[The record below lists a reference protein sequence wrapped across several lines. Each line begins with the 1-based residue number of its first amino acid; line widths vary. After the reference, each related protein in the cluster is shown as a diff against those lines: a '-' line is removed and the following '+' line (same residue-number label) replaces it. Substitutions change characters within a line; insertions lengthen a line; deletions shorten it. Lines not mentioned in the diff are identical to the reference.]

1 MSPRVLGIDP
11 GTATTGYGLVE
22 ADAGRPGR
30 LLECGVLRTSAG
42 APLSARLVTLH
53 AGMRELVAQH
63 RPDVV
68 AMEGVFYAKNVRTSL
83 VLSHAR
89 GVLMLAAAE
98 AGVPVEELAPAAVK
112 KAVVGRGRATK
123 AQIGFMVQQ
132 LLRLR
137 RPPEPAD
144 AADGVAV
151 ALACLLTR
159 RPR

>member
-1 MSPRVLGIDP
+1 VSLRVLGIDP

-22 ADAGRPGR
+22 ADAGRMGH
-30 LLECGVLRTSAG
+30 LLECGVLRTDAR

-68 AMEGVFYAKNVRTSL
+68 AMESIFYAKNVRTSL

-98 AGVPVEELAPAAVK
+98 AGLRVEEISPAAVK

-137 RPPEPAD
+137 RPPAPAD
-144 AADGVAV
+144 AADGVAI

>member
-1 MSPRVLGIDP
+1 VSLRVLGIDP
-11 GTATTGYGLVE
+11 GSATTGYGLVE
-22 ADAGRPGR
+22 ADAGRPGH
-30 LLECGVLRTSAG
+30 LLECGVLRTEAGSALG
-42 APLSARLVTLH
+42 GRLVTLH

-68 AMEGVFYAKNVRTSL
+68 AIESIFYARNVRTSL

-89 GVLMLAAAE
+89 GVLLLAVAE
-98 AGVPVEELAPAAVK
+98 AGVPVAELSPASVK

-123 AQIGFMVQQ
+123 AQVGFMVQQ

-144 AADGVAV
+144 AADGVAI
-151 ALACLLTR
+151 ALAYLLTR
-159 RPR
+159 RAR

>member
-1 MSPRVLGIDP
+1 VSPRVLGVDP
-11 GTATTGYGLVE
+11 GTAITGYGVVE

-30 LLECGVLRTSAG
+30 LLECGVLRTESGSALG
-42 APLSARLVTLH
+42 DRLVTLH

-63 RPDVV
+63 RPDLV
-68 AMEGVFYAKNVRTSL
+68 AIEGIFYAKNVRTSL

-89 GVLMLAAAE
+89 GVLLLAAAE
-98 AGVPVEELAPAAVK
+98 AGVPVEELSPAAVK

-132 LLRLR
+132 LLHLR

-144 AADGVAV
+144 AADGVAI

-159 RPR
+159 RRR

>member
-1 MSPRVLGIDP
+1 MSPRVLGVDP
-11 GTATTGYGLVE
+11 GTAITGYGVVE

-30 LLECGVLRTSAG
+30 LLECGVLRTESGSALG
-42 APLSARLVTLH
+42 DRLVTLH

-63 RPDVV
+63 RPDLV
-68 AMEGVFYAKNVRTSL
+68 AIEGIFYAKNVRTSL

-89 GVLMLAAAE
+89 GVLLLAAAE
-98 AGVPVEELAPAAVK
+98 AGVPVEELSPAAVK

-132 LLRLR
+132 LLHLR

-144 AADGVAV
+144 AADGVAI

-159 RPR
+159 RRR

>member
-42 APLSARLVTLH
+42 EPLSARLVTLH

>member
-1 MSPRVLGIDP
+1 VSPRVLGVDP
-11 GTATTGYGLVE
+11 GTAITGYGVVE

-30 LLECGVLRTSAG
+30 LLECGVLRTESGSALG
-42 APLSARLVTLH
+42 DRLVTLH

-63 RPDVV
+63 RPDLV
-68 AMEGVFYAKNVRTSL
+68 AIEGIFYAKNVRTSL

-89 GVLMLAAAE
+89 GVLLLAAAE
-98 AGVPVEELAPAAVK
+98 AGVPVEELSPAAVK

-144 AADGVAV
+144 AADGVAI
-151 ALACLLTR
+151 ALACLLPR
-159 RPR
+159 RRR

>member
-1 MSPRVLGIDP
+1 VSLRVLGIDP

-22 ADAGRPGR
+22 ADAGRMGH
-30 LLECGVLRTSAG
+30 LLECGVLRTDAR

-68 AMEGVFYAKNVRTSL
+68 AMESIFYAKNVRTSL

-98 AGVPVEELAPAAVK
+98 AGLRVEEISPAAVK

-137 RPPEPAD
+137 RPPAPAD

>member
-1 MSPRVLGIDP
+1 MLGVDP
-11 GTATTGYGLVE
+11 GTATTGYGVVE
-22 ADAGRPGR
+22 ADAGRPGH
-30 LLECGVLRTSAG
+30 LLECGVLRTHAGSALG
-42 APLSARLVTLH
+42 DRLVTLH

-63 RPDVV
+63 RPDLV
-68 AMEGVFYAKNVRTSL
+68 AIEGIFYAKNVRTSL

-89 GVLMLAAAE
+89 GVLLLAAAE
-98 AGVPVEELAPAAVK
+98 AGVPVEELSPAAVK

-137 RPPEPAD
+137 RPPQPAD
-144 AADGVAV
+144 AADGVAI

-159 RPR
+159 RRR

>member
-1 MSPRVLGIDP
+1 VLGVDP
-11 GTATTGYGLVE
+11 GTAITGYGVVE

-30 LLECGVLRTSAG
+30 LLECGVLRTESGSALG
-42 APLSARLVTLH
+42 DRLVTLH

-63 RPDVV
+63 RPDLV
-68 AMEGVFYAKNVRTSL
+68 AIEGIFYAKNVRTSL

-89 GVLMLAAAE
+89 GVLLLAAAE
-98 AGVPVEELAPAAVK
+98 AGVPVEELSPAAVK

-144 AADGVAV
+144 AADGVAI

-159 RPR
+159 RRR

>member
-1 MSPRVLGIDP
+1 MLGVDP
-11 GTATTGYGLVE
+11 GTAITGYGVVE

-30 LLECGVLRTSAG
+30 LLECGVLRTESGSALG
-42 APLSARLVTLH
+42 DRLVTLH

-63 RPDVV
+63 RPDLV
-68 AMEGVFYAKNVRTSL
+68 AIEGIFYAKNVRTSL

-89 GVLMLAAAE
+89 GVLLLAAAE
-98 AGVPVEELAPAAVK
+98 AGVPVEELSPAAVK

-132 LLRLR
+132 LLHLR

-144 AADGVAV
+144 AADGVAI

-159 RPR
+159 RRR

>member
-1 MSPRVLGIDP
+1 VSLRVLGIDP

-22 ADAGRPGR
+22 ADAGRMGH
-30 LLECGVLRTSAG
+30 LLECGVLRTDAR

-53 AGMRELVAQH
+53 AGMRELVDQH

-68 AMEGVFYAKNVRTSL
+68 AMESIFYAKNVRTSL

-98 AGVPVEELAPAAVK
+98 AGLRVEEISPAAVK

-137 RPPEPAD
+137 RPPAPAD

>member
-1 MSPRVLGIDP
+1 VLGVDP
-11 GTATTGYGLVE
+11 GTATTGYGVVE
-22 ADAGRPGR
+22 ADAGRPGH
-30 LLECGVLRTSAG
+30 LLECGVLRTHAGSALG
-42 APLSARLVTLH
+42 DRLVTLH

-63 RPDVV
+63 RPDLV
-68 AMEGVFYAKNVRTSL
+68 AIEGIFYAKNVRTSL

-89 GVLMLAAAE
+89 GVLLLAAAE
-98 AGVPVEELAPAAVK
+98 AGVPVEELSPAAVK

-137 RPPEPAD
+137 RPPQPAD
-144 AADGVAV
+144 AADGVAI

-159 RPR
+159 RRR

>member
-1 MSPRVLGIDP
+1 VSPRVLGVDP
-11 GTATTGYGLVE
+11 GTATTGYGVVE
-22 ADAGRPGR
+22 ADAGRPGH
-30 LLECGVLRTSAG
+30 LLECGVLRTAAG
-42 APLSARLVTLH
+42 AALGDRLVTLH

-63 RPDVV
+63 RPDLV
-68 AMEGVFYAKNVRTSL
+68 AIEGIFYARNVRTSL

-89 GVLMLAAAE
+89 GVLLLAAAE
-98 AGVPVEELAPAAVK
+98 AGVPVEELSPAAVK

-137 RPPEPAD
+137 RAPQPAD
-144 AADGVAV
+144 AADGVAI

-159 RPR
+159 RRR